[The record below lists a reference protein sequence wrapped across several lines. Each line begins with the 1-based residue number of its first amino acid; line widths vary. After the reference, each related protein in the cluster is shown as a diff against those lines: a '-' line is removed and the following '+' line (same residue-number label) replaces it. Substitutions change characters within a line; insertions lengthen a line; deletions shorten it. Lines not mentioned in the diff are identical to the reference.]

1 MLENILIVDDEEM
14 IRNLLSSAL
23 QREGYR
29 CTLACDYQEAITA
42 LENETYA
49 LALLDIMMP
58 GRSGL
63 ELLRELKQRFPDTAA
78 IMVTAQSDMDTALG
92 CIHDGADDYIVK
104 PFTIDRIV
112 LTARNSTEKR
122 RLILENREYQT
133 SLERKV
139 AEQTC
144 QIRQAIEEVSRSYN
158 STLTAL
164 VRALDAREKE
174 IGSHSERVMN
184 YTLLLAQAMD
194 VKEPELMIIAKG
206 ALLHDIGKIGVAD
219 HILLKPG
226 KLDTAEWREMKKHP
240 QIGYDILSDIKFLQ
254 GAADF
259 VLTHHERYDGAGY
272 PNSLKGEQIPL
283 SARIFALADTLDAMT
298 SDRPYRKALTFD
310 SVIAEVLRCSGSQFD
325 PQVVQTFFNITKK
338 QWEKAAGTSFL

>member
-1 MLENILIVDDEEM
+1 
-14 IRNLLSSAL
+14 
-23 QREGYR
+23 
-29 CTLACDYQEAITA
+29 
-42 LENETYA
+42 
-49 LALLDIMMP
+49 
-58 GRSGL
+58 
-63 ELLRELKQRFPDTAA
+63 
-78 IMVTAQSDMDTALG
+78 
-92 CIHDGADDYIVK
+92 
-104 PFTIDRIV
+104 
-112 LTARNSTEKR
+112 
-122 RLILENREYQT
+122 
-133 SLERKV
+133 
-139 AEQTC
+139 
-144 QIRQAIEEVSRSYN
+144 
-158 STLTAL
+158 
-164 VRALDAREKE
+164 
-174 IGSHSERVMN
+174 HSERVMN

-310 SVIAEVLRCSGSQFD
+310 SVIAEVQRCSGSQFD
-325 PQVVQTFFNITKK
+325 PQVVQTFFNISKK